1 MERHFPWLRG
11 LAAKVGPA
19 RRCAYLGI
27 FATDSRRISRERT
40 VAMNLPLPEL
50 LALALASAVASGLN
64 AYASVA
70 MIGLLQR
77 YDVIQ
82 LPPPMNTLSQ
92 DWVIGVALALFAV
105 EFFADKIPYF
115 DNLWDAIHTFIRVPV
130 GAGLAAGFFADQAG
144 PWQALMAV
152 LGGAL
157 ALQSHGAKASTRLSV
172 NASPEPFSNWALSL
186 GEDALVVF
194 LLWMAASH
202 PYIALAIVAVLA
214 VGFLLLARVIFRGL
228 RRLLARLRGRS
239 DAAPAA
245 GPTTA
250 AGSTP

>member
-1 MERHFPWLRG
+1 
-11 LAAKVGPA
+11 
-19 RRCAYLGI
+19 
-27 FATDSRRISRERT
+27 
-40 VAMNLPLPEL
+40 MNLPLPEL

-77 YDVIQ
+77 YDVIH
-82 LPPPMNTLSQ
+82 LPPPMNGLSQ
-92 DWVIGVALALFAV
+92 DWVIGVALALFTI
-105 EFFADKIPYF
+105 EFFADKIPYL

-157 ALQSHGAKASTRLSV
+157 ALQSHGTKAAARLAV
-172 NASPEPFSNWALSL
+172 NTSPEPFSNWALSL
-186 GEDALVVF
+186 GEDILVAL
-194 LLWMAASH
+194 LLWMAASY
-202 PYIALAIVAVLA
+202 PYITLAFLAVL
-214 VGFLLLARVIFRGL
+214 VVMFVLLVRVILDALRQLL
-228 RRLLARLRGRS
+228 RRLGGRS
-239 DAAPAA
+239 GATPA

-250 AGSTP
+250 ASSSH